1 MKQERAGIY
10 FGIDISDKYTMIS
23 MYQLHMAEPQT
34 ISTIVGSEN
43 YQIPTYLSKKK
54 GISQW
59 YLGREA
65 RQRVQMGEAIGVD
78 GLLEKFNSGAGK
90 ELDNDRILFSK

>member
-43 YQIPTYLSKKK
+43 YQIPTYLSKKRESVN
-54 GISQW
+54 GI
-59 YLGREA
+59 
-65 RQRVQMGEAIGVD
+65 
-78 GLLEKFNSGAGK
+78 
-90 ELDNDRILFSK
+90 